1 MCRCLERGVG
11 AALRDEVLQAES
23 EYLAR
28 LSAREKI
35 HYAELI
41 ERWKHS
47 WGLCP
52 ECDKAL
58 RMKVFEAARSNIKIR
73 LKPLIASQTCRI
85 IAGERRPT

>member
-1 MCRCLERGVG
+1 MCRCLDAGVN
-11 AALRDEVLQAES
+11 AALRYEVLQAES

-28 LSAREKI
+28 LSAQEKI

-41 ERWKHS
+41 ERWKHT

-58 RMKVFEAARSNIKIR
+58 RAKVLEAARSNIKIR
-73 LKPLIASQTCRI
+73 LKLLP
-85 IAGERRPT
+85 